1 MVGAL
6 RGELGTVHTAAW
18 GAALLTYAAW
28 RSFRPLHFHGD
39 VRGTLLIAVDV
50 GVNVAAV
57 ALTGYWDSP
66 FVFCLITAVITAGFA
81 QGFVLSIMTAA
92 VAATGVSAPY
102 YAHAHGTAGFSMQ
115 ASGQWTIE
123 LALVAVVASYAR
135 RLFGQVE
142 QRHSLALDRMSRL
155 AEANALL
162 FSLHRI
168 AQSLPASLDLDEV
181 LASTMGRMR
190 DLFDFD
196 TAAVVLRDD
205 TTGSWIVG
213 AAEGVRLKHSL
224 LTSELPVGIVQAM
237 ESETAVVVPN
247 LPKAGSAGLG
257 LMTFSAL
264 YAPLRARGQLVGV
277 IALEHH
283 APGHFSAREV
293 ELVQG
298 FVEPAALAIDNAR
311 WFGRLRT
318 VGADEERT
326 RIARDLHDRLGQS
339 LAYLAFELDRILK
352 RSQKELVHNELQ
364 QLRQDVRGVVSEM
377 RETLYD
383 LRTDV
388 SETHDVVDTL
398 EDFLR
403 RVEER
408 THLQISFRHDRQG
421 RLPLPQERELWRVAQ
436 EAITNVERHARATH
450 MSVSWHC
457 DGESAL
463 LAIYD
468 DGQGFPA
475 GYAGRMDSYGIIG
488 MRERAD
494 SIGARLEIESA
505 PGQGTTVRCRLH
517 AGRISR
523 P

>member
-6 RGELGTVHTAAW
+6 RGDLGSTHTAAW
-18 GAALLTYAAW
+18 ASGLVAYAAW
-28 RSFRPLHFHGD
+28 RTFRPLRYYGD
-39 VRGTLLIAVDV
+39 PSSRFFIAIDV
-50 GVNVAAV
+50 GLTVAAV
-57 ALTGYWDSP
+57 TFTGYWDSP
-66 FVFCLITAVITAGFA
+66 FVFCLIPAVIAAGFA
-81 QGFVLSIMTAA
+81 QGIALAIVTAA
-92 VAATGVSAPY
+92 GAALGVSWPY
-102 YAHAHGTAGFSMQ
+102 YAHAHGTPQFTMQ
-115 ASGQWTIE
+115 DSGQWAIE
-123 LALVAVVASYAR
+123 LALVAVVAAYAR

-181 LASTMGRMR
+181 LASTMGRLR
-190 DLFDFD
+190 DLFVFD
-196 TAAVVLRDD
+196 AGAVVLRDD
-205 TTGSWIVG
+205 TTSSWLVG
-213 AAEGVRLKHSL
+213 AAEGVRLKRSL
-224 LTSELPVGIVQAM
+224 LASELPPGLLEAI
-237 ESETAVVVPN
+237 ESDVPTVIPH
-247 LPKAGSAGLG
+247 LPNAGGPGLG

-283 APGHFSAREV
+283 EPGHFGTREL
-293 ELVQG
+293 ELLQG

-352 RSQKELVHNELQ
+352 RSYKELVHNELQ

-398 EDFLR
+398 EEFLR

-408 THLQISFRHDRQG
+408 TRLQVSFRHDRQG
-421 RLPLPQERELWRVAQ
+421 RLPLPQERELWRIAQ
-436 EAITNVERHARATH
+436 EAITNVERHAHATH
-450 MSVSWHC
+450 LSVSWHC
-457 DGESAL
+457 DGSSAL

-468 DGQGFPA
+468 DGQGFPV
-475 GYAGRMDSYGIIG
+475 GHAGRMDSYGIIG

-494 SIGARLEIESA
+494 AIGARLEIESA
-505 PGQGTTVRCRLH
+505 PGQGTTVRCRLES
-517 AGRISR
+517 ARV
-523 P
+523 PTP